1 MPDTYYVK
9 LSISLRNDVYEKLL
23 KVMEMTGLSKSGAVA
38 FLVQQADLAQMDKLP
53 SEKAQST
60 KESPE

>member
-1 MPDTYYVK
+1 MPDNYYVK

-38 FLVQQADLAQMDKLP
+38 LLVQQADLAQMDKLP
-53 SEKAQST
+53 SEKAQSA
-60 KESPE
+60 KKGPE